1 MTTASRFAELAGL
14 LKEGHMSV
22 DDFAKKS
29 EAERIKFLWQWST
42 SKQMDL
48 AEWKPYLAAHAK
60 ACQ

>member
-1 MTTASRFAELAGL
+1 MTTPNRFAELAGL

-29 EAERIKFLWQWST
+29 EAERVKLLWQWST

-48 AEWKPYLAAHAK
+48 GDWKPYLAAHVGASK
-60 ACQ
+60 